1 MLNICRG
8 LEVAQ
13 IGVGWSL
20 GWLLVGP
27 AELER
32 GDGHR
37 VSGYLV
43 LLRSLECDETAA
55 WEVACVRGW
64 VVSLVDFAHHVLEVA
79 A

>member
-1 MLNICRG
+1 MLDSCRG

-37 VSGYLV
+37 VS
-43 LLRSLECDETAA
+43 EKD
-55 WEVACVRGW
+55 
-64 VVSLVDFAHHVLEVA
+64 VSRIDPSGDPTDPNNPEDAGENL
-79 A
+79 